1 MYNLYLDKP
10 TEFSCEVSVKN
21 ASLKNAFARLIVE
34 SKNGISF
41 MFPGELKDGHCNVRV
56 NRLKGL
62 LDENSTG
69 KIKLEVIVED
79 TYFSPWVDD
88 FLIEEHTS
96 VKVQVKEQTKKS
108 DKPILEVKIKEVKQP
123 KENATKLSVPANH
136 LVVICERF
144 GINKN
149 NLGKR
154 KSDFKQ
160 IIKEYFKGSPDTAG
174 NSKKYIQE
182 AISALK

>member
-1 MYNLYLDKP
+1 MYSLYLDKP

-34 SKNGISF
+34 AKDGISL
-41 MFPGELKDGHCNVRV
+41 MFPGELKDGQCNVRI

-69 KIKLEVIVED
+69 KVKLEVIVED
-79 TYFSPWVDD
+79 TYFSPWSDN
-88 FLIEEHTS
+88 FLTEEHTS

-108 DKPILEVKIKEVKQP
+108 DKPILEVKV
-123 KENATKLSVPANH
+123 KENAQKLSAPANH

-144 GINKN
+144 GINKKN
-149 NLGKR
+149 FGAR

-160 IIKEYFKGSPDTAG
+160 IIKEYFKGSPAMAG